1 MLKPGKGNS
10 VAETIVD
17 TKLSST
23 VEDYLLTIY
32 TLGSEDRPVIAARLA
47 EKLNVAP
54 PTVTKTVQRLVRDG
68 LVAVNRQ
75 REIELTAAG
84 REMAETMVRR
94 HRLAERLLTDL
105 LGLDWGVAHEEAHRF
120 EHAISPVVE
129 ERLIQVLG
137 SPTTCPHGSPIPGS
151 GAAPLPA
158 GTPLSQVQSGDHIRV
173 QQITEDAEVDRAFL
187 DFLKRSGLVPGAE
200 AEVTEM
206 APFNDLIT
214 LRVGGQDVPLGLA
227 AASRVIVEV
236 NGRNGGG

>member
-1 MLKPGKGNS
+1 MTGTQT
-10 VAETIVD
+10 E

-32 TLGSEDRPVIAARLA
+32 TLGSDDRPVIAARLA

-54 PTVTKTVQRLVRDG
+54 PTVTKAVQRLVRDG

-75 REIELTAAG
+75 REIELTPDG
-84 REMAETMVRR
+84 QSLAETMVRR

-120 EHAISPVVE
+120 EHAISPIVE

-151 GAAPLPA
+151 GADPLPA
-158 GTPLSQVQSGDHIRV
+158 GRPLNQVNSGDRIRI

-187 DFLKRSGLVPGAE
+187 DFLKSNGLVPGAE
-200 AEVTEM
+200 AEVADMT
-206 APFNDLIT
+206 PFNDLIT
-214 LRVGGQDVPLGLA
+214 LRVNGHAVPLGLA
-227 AASRVIVEV
+227 AAGRVIVEV
-236 NGRNGGG
+236 SG

>member
-1 MLKPGKGNS
+1 MTGTHT
-10 VAETIVD
+10 E

-32 TLGSEDRPVIAARLA
+32 TLGSDDRPVIAARLA

-54 PTVTKTVQRLVRDG
+54 PTVTKAVQRLVRDG

-75 REIELTAAG
+75 REIELTPDG
-84 REMAETMVRR
+84 QSLAETMVRR

-151 GAAPLPA
+151 GADPLPA
-158 GTPLSQVQSGDHIRV
+158 GRLLNQVNSGDRIRI

-187 DFLKRSGLVPGAE
+187 DFLKSNGLVPGAE
-200 AEVTEM
+200 AEVADMT
-206 APFNDLIT
+206 PFNDLIT
-214 LRVGGQDVPLGLA
+214 LRVNGHSVPLGLA
-227 AASRVIVEV
+227 AAGRVIVEV
-236 NGRNGGG
+236 RG